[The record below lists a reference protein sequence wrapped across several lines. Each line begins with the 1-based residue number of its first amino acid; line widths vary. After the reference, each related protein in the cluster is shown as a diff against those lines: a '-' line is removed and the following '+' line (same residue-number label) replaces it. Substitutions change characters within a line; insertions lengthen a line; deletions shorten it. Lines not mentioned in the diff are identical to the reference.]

1 MTDKRTLNGIDKI
14 KNSIE
19 EEKYNDAVLKGKTL
33 IDNLVLSS
41 HFSIFKRKP
50 VRKPLFA
57 TRQAEKL
64 LTVVNE
70 KPELKKIIDKKTI
83 KQTLKWYSKFKDY
96 KSNPDSKQ
104 AKNPSKFAKKTY
116 HLITLLNLS
125 SIRVKSYF
133 RK

>member
-19 EEKYNDAVLKGKTL
+19 EGNYNDAVLKGKTL
-33 IDNLVLSS
+33 IDNLILSS
-41 HFSIFKRKP
+41 HFFIFKRKP
-50 VRKPLFA
+50 VRKPLFP

-64 LTVVNE
+64 LNAVTE

-83 KQTLKWYSKFKDY
+83 KQTLKWYSKFKDF
-96 KSNPDSKQ
+96 KTDPESKQ

-116 HLITLLNLS
+116 LLITLLNLS
-125 SIRVKSYF
+125 SIKVKSYF